1 MNDEFCKW
9 LQENTTYQTKAR
21 SDVVSRLKRANGI
34 IPLPETSDMYY
45 IFCLQQD
52 DNYKLL
58 SSSVRSQIKKAVV
71 MYFEYL
77 DTCI

>member
-1 MNDEFCKW
+1 MKSEFCQW
-9 LQENTTYQTKAR
+9 LEENTAYQAKVR

-45 IFCLQQD
+45 VFQLQQ
-52 DNYKLL
+52 NEEYKAL

-71 MYFEYL
+71 VYFQYL
-77 DTCI
+77 DTCD